1 MDGRARVALIT
12 GGSGGIGRTVAL
24 NFARQGMPVA
34 LAGRSDRVVAA
45 AEDLARAD
53 HRAIGIRADVTSAA
67 EVEAL
72 FEAVEVELGPI
83 WVLVNAAG
91 VLPVGTAADTPEA
104 DWDAA
109 MGVIAKGTFLC
120 SRAVV
125 RRMTP
130 RGAGRIVNVSSISSV
145 VSRSG
150 QIAYCTAKAA
160 VNHFTRCLAMETA
173 ALGITVNAVLPGST
187 RGEMLADFLGRRG
200 LEPSA
205 ITPSIPDGRLAD
217 PLDHAALIA
226 FLASDEAAH
235 ITGQVIAV
243 DGGQS
248 QFMPF
253 R

>member
-1 MDGRARVALIT
+1 VNGTTGVALIT
-12 GGSGGIGRTVAL
+12 GGGGGIGRAVAVRL
-24 NFARQGMPVA
+24 AGQGMSVA

-45 AEDLARAD
+45 AEELARAG
-53 HRAIGIRADVTSAA
+53 HRAVGIRADVASAA
-67 EVEAL
+67 QVDAM
-72 FEAVEVELGPI
+72 FEAAEGELGPVR
-83 WVLVNAAG
+83 VLVNAAG
-91 VLPVGTAADTPEA
+91 VLPVGTAAETTDA

-109 MGVIAKGTFLC
+109 MEVIVRGTFLC
-120 SRAVV
+120 SRAAV

-130 RGAGRIVNVSSISSV
+130 RGGGRIVNVSSISSV

-173 ALGITVNAVLPGST
+173 ALGITVNAILPGST
-187 RGEMLADFLGRRG
+187 RGEMLTEFLGRRG
-200 LEPSA
+200 LEPTA
-205 ITPSIPDGRLAD
+205 LARSIPGGRLAE
-217 PLDHAALIA
+217 PEDHAALVA

-248 QFMPF
+248 QYMPF